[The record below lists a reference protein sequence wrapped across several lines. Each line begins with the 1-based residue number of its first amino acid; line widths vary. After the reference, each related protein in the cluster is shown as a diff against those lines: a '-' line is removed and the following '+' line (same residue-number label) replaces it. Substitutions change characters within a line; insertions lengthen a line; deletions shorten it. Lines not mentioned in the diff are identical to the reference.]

1 MIKIKVLGI
10 DSSTKST
17 GYAIIE
23 DDVIIKSG
31 VIKPDAKMET
41 IDRIIFTEREIMK
54 IFNKYK
60 PEIVCIEEVAT
71 VRNAVVMRALVAL
84 VYHLYIEF
92 RKQDELVVL
101 VRPSAWRSE
110 CSIKGKGRD
119 ELKKNT
125 MEYVKKVYNK
135 NVGEDEAD
143 ALCIARY
150 GLSLEVEE

>member
-1 MIKIKVLGI
+1 MRILGL
-10 DSSTKST
+10 DTSTRST

-31 VIKPDAKMET
+31 IIKPNTKMET
-41 IDRIIFTEREIMK
+41 IDRIIFTEKQIMK

-71 VRNAVVMRALVAL
+71 VRNAVVMRILVAL

-101 VRPSAWRSE
+101 VRPSAWRAE
-110 CSIKGKGRD
+110 CGIKGKGRD

-125 MEYVKKVYNK
+125 IEYVKKIYNK
-135 NVGEDEAD
+135 KVNTDEAD
-143 ALCIARY
+143 SICIAKY
-150 GLSLEVEE
+150 GLSLNVETGE